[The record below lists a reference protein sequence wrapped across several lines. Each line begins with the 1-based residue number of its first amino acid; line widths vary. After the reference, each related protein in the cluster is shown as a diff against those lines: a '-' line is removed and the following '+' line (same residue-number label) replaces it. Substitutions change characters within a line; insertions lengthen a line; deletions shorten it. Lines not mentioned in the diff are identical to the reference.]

1 MLTLLKRLQ
10 LIKEKHGPESILV
23 GWRGSLNNEFAKA
36 FARGLGTPNDFT
48 HPQQRL
54 SLSLHTACQATL
66 GVGRKAIGFDIENA
80 EYVVLYGRN
89 IYESLTVAEVNQLMT
104 AMDNGGQDRN
114 GGSEG
119 LKNRGEITLLGED
132 KAGDRLGFQSGL
144 DERNHQ
150 KQTVR
155 RYLRE

>member
-1 MLTLLKRLQ
+1 M
-10 LIKEKHGPESILV
+10 
-23 GWRGSLNNEFAKA
+23 
-36 FARGLGTPNDFT
+36 
-48 HPQQRL
+48 
-54 SLSLHTACQATL
+54 
-66 GVGRKAIGFDIENA
+66 GRKAIGFDIENA

-132 KAGDRLGFQSGL
+132 KAGDRLGFQS
-144 DERNHQ
+144 
-150 KQTVR
+150 VP
-155 RYLRE
+155 